1 MKLIQTIH
9 RASGH
14 SAKVFYCETGGFYVA
29 VYYYKSSEVDTLRY
43 KTQGLQDCIDTAQLE
58 LMILQDQDS
67 E

>member
-29 VYYYKSSEVDTLRY
+29 VYYYKGLECNTVRY
-43 KTQGLQDCIDTAQLE
+43 KTQDLQDCIDTAQLE
-58 LMILQDQDS
+58 LMILQDQD
-67 E
+67 